1 MPMKGH
7 MDTDKGQISVETN
20 VLAKYA
26 GICALECF
34 GIVGM
39 ASVNMKDGITD
50 LLSRE
55 HVKKGVKAVIN
66 DNKITIDFHIIVAYG
81 VSIAVVAENLIDT
94 VTYKIEQFTGLEV
107 EKINIYVEGV
117 RPLD

>member
-1 MPMKGH
+1 MKGH
-7 MDTDKGQISVETN
+7 MNTDKGQISIETN

-26 GICALECF
+26 GICALEGF
-34 GIVGM
+34 AIVGM
-39 ASVNMKDGITD
+39 ASVNMKEGIAD
-50 LLSRE
+50 LLTRE
-55 HVKKGVKAVIN
+55 HVKKGVRAVIK

-94 VTYKIEQFTGLEV
+94 VTYKIEQFTGLDV

-117 RPLD
+117 RTLD

>member
-1 MPMKGH
+1 MKGQVN
-7 MDTDKGQISVETN
+7 TSKGSISIEPN

-39 ASVNMKDGITD
+39 ASVNVKKGIAD
-50 LLSRE
+50 LLTRE
-55 HVKKGVKAVIN
+55 HVKKGVNVTIE
-66 DNKITIDFHIIVAYG
+66 DNKITVDFHIIVAYG
-81 VSIAVVAENLIDT
+81 VSVAVVAENLIDT
-94 VTYKIEQFTGLEV
+94 VTYKVEQFTGLEV

-117 RPLD
+117 RTLD

>member
-1 MPMKGH
+1 MKGH
-7 MDTDKGQISVETN
+7 VDTNKGRISIDLN
-20 VLAKYA
+20 VLEKYA

-39 ASVNMKDGITD
+39 ASVNMKYGIAD

-55 HVKKGVKAVIN
+55 HVKKGVKAVVN
-66 DNKITIDFHIIVAYG
+66 DNKITVDFHIIVAYG

-94 VTYKIEQFTGLEV
+94 VTYKIEEFTGLEV
-107 EKINIYVEGV
+107 EKINIFVEGV
-117 RPLD
+117 RSLD

>member
-1 MPMKGH
+1 MRGH
-7 MDTDKGQISVETN
+7 MDTDKGRITVDAN

-39 ASVNMKDGITD
+39 ASVNTKAGIAD
-50 LLSRE
+50 LLTRE
-55 HVKKGVKAVIN
+55 HVKKGVRATIDE
-66 DNKITIDFHIIVAYG
+66 DNEITIDYHIIVAYG

-94 VTYKIEQFTGLEV
+94 VTYKIEEFTGLKV
-107 EKINIYVEGV
+107 KKINIYVEGV
-117 RPLD
+117 RALD

>member
-1 MPMKGH
+1 MKGH
-7 MDTDKGQISVETN
+7 MNTDKGQISIETN

-39 ASVNMKDGITD
+39 ASVNMKEGIAD
-50 LLSRE
+50 LLTRE
-55 HVKKGVKAVIN
+55 HVKKGVRAVIK

-94 VTYKIEQFTGLEV
+94 VTYKIEQFTGLDV

-117 RPLD
+117 RTLD